1 MIVCLCKRISDRDIE
16 RHAREGV
23 REFEALQEETGVAR
37 HCACCEDCAR
47 EVFATACCRSAN
59 LDCALAA

>member
-16 RHAREGV
+16 RLAREGV

-37 HCACCEDCAR
+37 HCACCEDYAR
-47 EVFATACCRSAN
+47 EVFTTACCRSAR

>member
-1 MIVCLCKRISDRDIE
+1 MIVCLCKRISERDIE

-23 REFEALQEETGVAR
+23 REFEILQDETGLAR

-47 EVFATACCRSAN
+47 EVFASACCRHAN

>member
-47 EVFATACCRSAN
+47 EVFASARGRHAN